1 MAAPKAASVSFK
13 WNREFWGECMTS
25 PQLVAALQAAATL
38 EAGQAKARIGQ
49 PSRKTNFRN
58 PDFVAK
64 TATRHGRSSDYAVG
78 LVIAANP
85 RSIYKSRH
93 DGALGS

>member
-1 MAAPKAASVSFK
+1 MSGSAVSFR
-13 WNREFWGECMTS
+13 WDRGFWPGVMTS
-25 PQLVAALQAAATL
+25 GQMRSALQSAADLEAAA
-38 EAGQAKARIGQ
+38 ARARIGA
-49 PSRKTNFRN
+49 PSHPHQLRN

-64 TATRHGRSSDYAVG
+64 TATRRGSDSPYLVG

-93 DGALGS
+93 DGALKGR